1 MTNSK
6 ESTPSGSPKNKRRPA
21 SLITDG
27 KPLPSITETTE
38 LVSFKD
44 TVTPNAY
51 KDKSLTKN
59 LDFCDFSKLSPIPNG
74 CSGNGYKI
82 DPRIIEKAENL
93 LGKTSLDNTDLTITS
108 LNYIDEQQHGVTI
121 KGYFDRQQS
130 YRSPV
135 GSVGQR

>member
-6 ESTPSGSPKNKRRPA
+6 ESTPSGSPKSKRRPA
-21 SLITDG
+21 SLIHDG

-44 TVTPNAY
+44 TAAAPNAY

-74 CSGNGYKI
+74 NGYKI
-82 DPRIIEKAENL
+82 DPKIIEKAENL

-108 LNYIDEQQHGVTI
+108 LNYIDEQQHGITI
-121 KGYFDRQQS
+121 RGYFDRQQS
-130 YRSPV
+130 YRSPI

>member
-21 SLITDG
+21 SLVTDG

-38 LVSFKD
+38 LVSFRD
-44 TVTPNAY
+44 TTTPNTY
-51 KDKSLTKN
+51 TEKNLQKN

-74 CSGNGYKI
+74 NSYKI
-82 DPRIIEKAENL
+82 DPKIIEKAENL

-108 LNYIDEQQHGVTI
+108 LNYIDEQQHGITI
-121 KGYFDRQQS
+121 RGYFDRQQS
-130 YRSPV
+130 YRSPI
-135 GSVGQR
+135 GSMGQR

>member
-6 ESTPSGSPKNKRRPA
+6 ESTPSGSPKSKRRPA
-21 SLITDG
+21 SLINDG

-38 LVSFKD
+38 LVSFRD
-44 TVTPNAY
+44 IATPNA

-59 LDFCDFSKLSPIPNG
+59 LDFCDFSTLSPLPN
-74 CSGNGYKI
+74 GNGYKI
-82 DPRIIEKAENL
+82 DPKIIEKAENL

-108 LNYIDEQQHGVTI
+108 LNYIDEQQHGITI
-121 KGYFDRQQS
+121 RGYFDRQQS

-135 GSVGQR
+135 GSAGQR

>member
-21 SLITDG
+21 SLIHDG

-38 LVSFKD
+38 LVSFRD
-44 TVTPNAY
+44 TGAPN
-51 KDKSLTKN
+51 KDKILTKN

-74 CSGNGYKI
+74 NGGYKI
-82 DPRIIEKAENL
+82 DPKIIEKAESL

-108 LNYIDEQQHGVTI
+108 LNYIDEQQHGITI
-121 KGYFDRQQS
+121 RGYFDRQQS
-130 YRSPV
+130 YRSPI
-135 GSVGQR
+135 GSIGQR